1 MCGVDLVLLV
11 VGLLP
16 PAGLLVDCWWRWAL
30 VLVSGVLLHVLLGLS
45 WCHVVLWGR
54 VGCFFGV
61 VHSFH
66 THTCSQISG
75 RHEWWSCGRGH
86 GRGPGDMGR
95 GLGLV
100 QVHGVGHGVL
110 SVVRRG
116 PRGAGHSERERG
128 VKSQHQH
135 PQNIYK
141 NGGGHFVVC

>member
-66 THTCSQISG
+66 THTCSQISAAG
-75 RHEWWSCGRGH
+75 MNGGH
-86 GRGPGDMGR
+86 
-95 GLGLV
+95 V
-100 QVHGVGHGVL
+100 
-110 SVVRRG
+110 
-116 PRGAGHSERERG
+116 GAGMG
-128 VKSQHQH
+128 AGQG
-135 PQNIYK
+135 IW
-141 NGGGHFVVC
+141 GGD